1 MAVAMIP
8 PHMAA
13 AMNRAKAERD
23 AMNST
28 DPVIRYRAKE
38 RAANRAFMEIS
49 AAMVQQAK
57 ANAKAAEQQE
67 REAQRFEQE
76 YNRNKYNY

>member
-13 AMNRAKAERD
+13 AMDRAKAERD
-23 AMNST
+23 AMNSP
-28 DPVIRYRAKE
+28 DPLTRYRAKE
-38 RAANRAFMEIS
+38 RATNRAFMEIS

-67 REAQRFEQE
+67 LEAQRFERE
-76 YNRNKYNY
+76 YYKNK

>member
-1 MAVAMIP
+1 MAFATIP

-23 AMNST
+23 AMNSP
-28 DPVIRYRAKE
+28 DPVTRYRAKE
-38 RAANRAFMEIS
+38 RAANRAFAEIG
-49 AAMVQQAK
+49 AAMAQQAK

-67 REAQRFEQE
+67 LEAQRFERE
-76 YNRNKYNY
+76 YYKNK